1 MRKSIGKVYHAGGR
15 MPWGEGAVARG
26 TFVFLSGTTGRDPET
41 DLCPPSMGEQ
51 TLMCWD
57 RIKESLEKV
66 GTSCKNIVQRVTYVT
81 DMDEWFSHGLLFQ
94 NRWMAK
100 NCPELLDDEPGSA
113 LIGVTRLALSRRLFS
128 PSKSEGGAAQRPS
141 AEEKEA
147 RGSTN
152 GNRLRR

>member
-113 LIGVTRLALSRRLFS
+113 LIGVTRLALREMRVEIMVIAVI
-128 PSKSEGGAAQRPS
+128 PE
-141 AEEKEA
+141 
-147 RGSTN
+147 
-152 GNRLRR
+152 